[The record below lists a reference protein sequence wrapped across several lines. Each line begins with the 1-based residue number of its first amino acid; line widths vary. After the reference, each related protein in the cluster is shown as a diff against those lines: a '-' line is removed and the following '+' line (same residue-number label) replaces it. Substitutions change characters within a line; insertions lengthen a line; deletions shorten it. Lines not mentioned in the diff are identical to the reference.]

1 MTARRL
7 PTFFDALKAIWLLTW
22 KSQWTR
28 SRLPARVGTLLVLP
42 ALVLI
47 TVVSPGKWSQR
58 QSFFGDPDAQLAS
71 FSRRL
76 ERRQIPMEAAQKASL
91 RQIMHDEYTQ
101 AQASWREDPDESP
114 GSRKQR
120 LQDHVDACGDRIL
133 ERAKGVLDEGQMTE
147 LQSWDKR
154 TRAATITRLSAIQ
167 TPWGR
172 TTPFYHWL
180 IDFYFFMIL
189 PLTCVRACG
198 ALIRDELQADTL
210 GFLITRPIS
219 RARLLIVK
227 YIAQVV
233 WLEMLLLV
241 ETLLLFAAGMERQ
254 IPGLGGLLPLLL
266 CVQVLAI
273 PAWSALGA
281 LLGQI
286 TTRYMATALIY
297 GAVVEMGIGR
307 IPTNINTLSLLR
319 HIESLLSRNGPLEG
333 IFNWEGGETW
343 IAVLALVLAPL
354 IFAGAAALLFSVIE
368 YHASAEMQK

>member
-1 MTARRL
+1 VTARRL
-7 PTFFDALKAIWLLTW
+7 PSFFNALKAVWLLTW

-28 SRLPARVGTLLVLP
+28 SRLPARVGGLLVLP
-42 ALVLI
+42 ALVLT
-47 TVVSPGKWSQR
+47 TVVAPEKWLQR
-58 QSFFGDPDAQLAS
+58 QSFFGNPDAQSDS
-71 FSRRL
+71 FSSRL

-91 RQIMHDEYTQ
+91 RQIMREEYAQ
-101 AQASWREDPDESP
+101 AQTSWSEEPGESP

-120 LQDHVDACGDRIL
+120 LQEHVDACGDKIL
-133 ERAKGVLDEGQMTE
+133 ERARGVLNERQMTE
-147 LQSWDKR
+147 FQSWEKR
-154 TRAATITRLSAIQ
+154 TRAAAIVRLSPIP

-172 TTPFYHWL
+172 TGPFYHWL
-180 IDFYFFMIL
+180 IDFYFFIIL

-227 YIAQVV
+227 YLAQVL

-241 ETLLLFAAGMERQ
+241 ETLLLFAVGAERQ
-254 IPGLGGLLPLLL
+254 IPDLGGLLPLFL
-266 CVQVLAI
+266 CVQFVAI

-333 IFNWEGGETW
+333 IFNWEAGGAWT
-343 IAVLALVLAPL
+343 AVLALVLAPL
-354 IFAGAAALLFSVIE
+354 IFVGAAALLFSVLE
-368 YHASAEMQK
+368 YHPSAEMQK

>member
-1 MTARRL
+1 
-7 PTFFDALKAIWLLTW
+7 
-22 KSQWTR
+22 
-28 SRLPARVGTLLVLP
+28 
-42 ALVLI
+42 
-47 TVVSPGKWSQR
+47 
-58 QSFFGDPDAQLAS
+58 
-71 FSRRL
+71 
-76 ERRQIPMEAAQKASL
+76 MEAAQKANLGQIL
-91 RQIMHDEYTQ
+91 RDEYART
-101 AQASWREDPDESP
+101 QASWSEEPNGSP
-114 GSRKQR
+114 ESRKQR
-120 LQDHVDACGDRIL
+120 LREHVDACGDRIL
-133 ERAKGVLDEGQMTE
+133 ERARGVLDEGQMAEFQT
-147 LQSWDKR
+147 WDKR
-154 TRAATITRLSAIQ
+154 TRTATITRLSANQ

-180 IDFYFFMIL
+180 IDFYFFIIL

-210 GFLITRPIS
+210 GFLTTRPVS

-227 YIAQVV
+227 YLAQVL

-254 IPGLGGLLPLLL
+254 IPGFGGLLPLLL
-266 CVQVLAI
+266 GVQCLAI

-319 HIESLLSRNGPLEG
+319 HIESLLSRNGQLEG
-333 IFNWEGGETW
+333 IFNWDAGETW
-343 IAVLALVLAPL
+343 IAVSALVLAPV
-354 IFAGAAALLFSVIE
+354 IFLGAAALLFTVIE
-368 YHASAEMQK
+368 YNPSAEMQK